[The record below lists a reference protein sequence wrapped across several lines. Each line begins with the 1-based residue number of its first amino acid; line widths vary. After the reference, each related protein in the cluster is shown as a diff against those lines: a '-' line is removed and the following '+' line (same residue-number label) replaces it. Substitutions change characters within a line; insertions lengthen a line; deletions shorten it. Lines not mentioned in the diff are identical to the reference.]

1 MSAEMTSQNPTPEDE
16 KPQETD
22 ADVLKRDVI
31 YVKSFKLYFLWQLFM
46 FHLDNTLYKLLNFH
60 ISLYTDTFGEL
71 RAPKL

>member
-46 FHLDNTLYKLLNFH
+46 FHNTLYKLLNFY